1 MAEWSVG
8 WKFKWAGHGLS
19 LSWGKMGHGS
29 IDLGASAAAKTVR
42 EGGVG
47 GGGGSLQPHNLLL
60 HGSIAQYGILAYS
73 CEASPHLWGEHSP
86 LPPPCDP
93 STEDGAASASR
104 PSSSCIRVLSL
115 HSHYWSIHPSPSA
128 WEAKSPS
135 QLGRLMIRQVQL
147 CSAVLNFF
155 QFQVETWNFSML
167 VVDLSS
173 SSGVQRHN
181 RYIVIPSR
189 SCLCDSY
196 HVWTVIHSCTVIPSA
211 PSSSI
216 H

>member
-29 IDLGASAAAKTVR
+29 IDLGASAAA
-42 EGGVG
+42 G
-47 GGGGSLQPHNLLL
+47 GGEDGARGRRRRRRRLPAATQPAAAWQHSSVRHSGLLMRSKPTL
-60 HGSIAQYGILAYS
+60 
-73 CEASPHLWGEHSP
+73 P